1 MSAGMEMSGDK
12 ILAID
17 DSNLIAS
24 GTRRRIYQ
32 HPEDEN
38 KILKVFW
45 EDQTPARRRAQL
57 WYGRFKSSLR
67 YDDNENDYLQFRR
80 AMKHAPRPL
89 NGIYTIFGYAETT
102 QGRALVGEHVRNADG
117 GTSVTLLSY
126 LQDHGPSR
134 ILPLVDGLFEELAVN
149 HVVARDP
156 HLENILVRELEGDAL
171 QLVIVDGLGD
181 PNFIPLATISKMLNR
196 KKLMRKK
203 QTLIRKVSAFAENG

>member
-1 MSAGMEMSGDK
+1 MSGDR

-17 DSNLIAS
+17 DSNLIDS

-45 EDQTPARRRAQL
+45 EDQTPAHRRAQL
-57 WYGRFKSSLR
+57 WYGRFKSLLR
-67 YDDNENDYLQFRR
+67 FDDNENDYLQYRR
-80 AMKHAPRPL
+80 AMKHATHPL
-89 NGIYTIFGYAETT
+89 SGIYTIFGYAETT
-102 QGRALVGEHVRNADG
+102 QGRALVGEHVRDADG
-117 GTSVTLLSY
+117 GTSVTLLNY

-134 ILPLVDGLFEELAVN
+134 IFPLVDGLFEELAVN

-156 HLENILVRELEGDAL
+156 HLENILVRKLEDNAL
-171 QLVIVDGLGD
+171 RLVIIDGLGD
-181 PNFIPLATISKMLNR
+181 PNFIPLASISKKLNR

-203 QTLIRKVSAFAENG
+203 QTLIRKISAYAKNG

>member
-1 MSAGMEMSGDK
+1 MEMSGDR
-12 ILAID
+12 ILEID

-24 GTRRRIYQ
+24 GTRRKIYQ

-45 EDQTPARRRAQL
+45 EDQTPTRRRAQL

-67 YDDNENDYLQFRR
+67 FDDNENDYLQFRR

-89 NGIYTIFGYAETT
+89 GGIYTIFGYAETT

-117 GTSVTLLSY
+117 RTSVTLLRY

-134 ILPLVDGLFEELAVN
+134 IFPLVDGLFEELAVN

-156 HLENILVRELEGDAL
+156 HLENILVRELDGDEL
-171 QLVIVDGLGD
+171 RLVIVDGLGD
-181 PNFIPLATISKMLNR
+181 PNFIPLATISKKLNR

-203 QTLIRKVSAFAENG
+203 RTLIRKLNAFAEDG